1 MSSKWHEK
9 KARIAEVQFERAL
22 WTAPDD
28 TTQNVIT
35 DGALGKGETQVFERK
50 LTKEEKKAAAK
61 AKREAKKKSK
71 NGNDDDDGNEDDN
84 DDENKFNTAELLQA
98 VQGDAAA
105 MTSTVDD
112 GINHDASDKL
122 ASAGT
127 ICTFAT
133 NRKGVDSRSRDINV
147 QNFTLQ
153 HMGMVMLDETE
164 LIFNHGNRYGLIGRN
179 GSGKS
184 TLLKTIGARA
194 IPVPSNIDLFLLDQE
209 VPPSDT
215 VTAIEAV
222 MSVDEERL
230 RLEQQAE
237 DLNNYLSVL
246 GDKMANE
253 DNDNADAD
261 ESGRTLEEQQE
272 DIMET
277 LTSVYERLDAL
288 DADTAEV
295 RARFILKGL
304 GFTHEMQGKL
314 TKDFSGGWRM
324 RVALARALFI
334 SPAFLVLDEPTA
346 HLDMESVIWLEDRLS
361 KYTGILLLV
370 SHSQDFMN
378 QVCTHTI
385 HLTNKKK
392 LQYYDGNYDQFVK
405 TKSEKEE
412 NQMKQFKW
420 EQDQIKSMK
429 DYIAR
434 FGHGTA
440 KNAKQAQSKEKVLEK
455 MIRGG
460 LTEKPD
466 EEKPLNFRFADP
478 GKLVP
483 PVLAFHDVSFGYPGC
498 QPLYTNVNLGVDL
511 DSRIALVGPVRRYD
525 SFHMFLLLNALI
537 AHYFDLYYRYF
548 PFLEWCR

>member
-9 KARIAEVQFERAL
+9 KARLAEAEFEKSL
-22 WTAPDD
+22 LTAPDD
-28 TTQNVIT
+28 TTKNVVT
-35 DGALGKGETQVFERK
+35 DGALGKGEVQVFERK
-50 LTKEEKKAAAK
+50 MTKEEKKAAAK
-61 AKREAKKKSK
+61 AKRELKKKSK
-71 NGNDDDDGNEDDN
+71 STTGDEDDDEEGGATQINA
-84 DDENKFNTAELLQA
+84 TELLQA
-98 VQGDAAA
+98 VQGVQDGLPNA
-105 MTSTVDD
+105 SVDD
-112 GINHDASDKL
+112 GIDHAASDRL
-122 ASAGT
+122 AAAGT

-133 NRKGVDSRSRDINV
+133 NRKGVDSRSRDVNV

-184 TLLKTIGARA
+184 TLLKVIGARA

-215 VTAIEAV
+215 ITAIDAV

-230 RLEQQAE
+230 RLERQAE
-237 DLNNYLSVL
+237 DLNHYLSVL
-246 GDKMANE
+246 SDKMASDDGPNDNDE
-253 DNDNADAD
+253 DNN
-261 ESGRTLEEQQE
+261 GKTFEEQQE
-272 DIMET
+272 DIMDA
-277 LTSVYERLDAL
+277 LNSVYERLDAL

-295 RARFILKGL
+295 RARLILKGL

-314 TKDFSGGWRM
+314 LKDFSGGWRM

-378 QVCTHTI
+378 HVCTHTI

-405 TKSEKEE
+405 TKSEKDE
-412 NQMKQFKW
+412 NQMKQYKW

-429 DYIAR
+429 EYIAR

-498 QPLYTNVNLGVDL
+498 QPLYTNVNLAVDL
-511 DSRIALVGPVRRYD
+511 DSRIALVGPVSTCFVSRCHEIR
-525 SFHMFLLLNALI
+525 LL
-537 AHYFDLYYRYF
+537 
-548 PFLEWCR
+548 

>member
-1 MSSKWHEK
+1 MSTKWHEK
-9 KARIAEVQFERAL
+9 KSRIAETEFEKAL
-22 WTAPDD
+22 WNAPDD
-28 TTQNVIT
+28 TTKNVVT
-35 DGALGKGETQVFERK
+35 DGALGKGDVQVFERK
-50 LTKEEKKAAAK
+50 MSKEDKKAAAK
-61 AKREAKKKSK
+61 AKRDAKKKSK
-71 NGNDDDDGNEDDN
+71 HPNDTTEVDQDEEGNQLS
-84 DDENKFNTAELLQA
+84 TAQLLQA
-98 VQGDAAA
+98 VQNVQNEGSTTAGGAAA
-105 MTSTVDD
+105 ASMDD
-112 GINHDASDKL
+112 GSIDHDATDRL
-122 ASAGT
+122 AAAGT

-133 NRKGVDSRSRDINV
+133 NRKGVDARSRDINV
-147 QNFTLQ
+147 LNFTLQ

-164 LIFNHGNRYGLIGRN
+164 LVFNHGNRYGLVGRN

-184 TLLKTIGARA
+184 TLLKVIGARA

-209 VPPSDT
+209 VAPSDT
-215 VTAIEAV
+215 ITAIEAV

-230 RLEQQAE
+230 RLEQQA
-237 DLNNYLSVL
+237 DDFNQYLGLLS
-246 GDKMANE
+246 DRMANQ
-253 DNDNADAD
+253 NDNNNNNNNNNDSD
-261 ESGRTLEEQQE
+261 VLEENGKTLEETHE
-272 DIMET
+272 DIMEA

-304 GFTHEMQGKL
+304 GFTHEMQGKFL
-314 TKDFSGGWRM
+314 QDFSGGWRM

-378 QVCTHTI
+378 HVCTHTI
-385 HLTNKKK
+385 HLMNKKK

-405 TKSEKEE
+405 TKREKDE
-412 NQMKQFKW
+412 NQMKQYKW

-429 DYIAR
+429 EYVAR

-460 LTEKPD
+460 LTDKPE

-511 DSRIALVGPVRRYD
+511 DSRIALVGPV
-525 SFHMFLLLNALI
+525 SSV
-537 AHYFDLYYRYF
+537 
-548 PFLEWCR
+548 W

>member
-22 WTAPDD
+22 WTSPDD

-71 NGNDDDDGNEDDN
+71 NGNDDDDGNEDEDN
-84 DDENKFNTAELLQA
+84 EDKFNTAELLQA
-98 VQGDAAA
+98 VQGDVTSA
-105 MTSTVDD
+105 MTSIVDD
-112 GINHDASDKL
+112 GINHDAADQL

-164 LIFNHGNRYGLIGRN
+164 LVFNHGNRYGLIGRN

-184 TLLKTIGARA
+184 TLLKVIGARA

-237 DLNNYLSVL
+237 DLNNYLSIL
-246 GDKMANE
+246 SDKMANE

-261 ESGRTLEEQQE
+261 ESGKTLEEQQE
-272 DIMET
+272 DIMEA

-295 RARFILKGL
+295 RARLILKGL

-385 HLTNKKK
+385 HLTNKRK

-412 NQMKQFKW
+412 NQMKQYKW

-429 DYIAR
+429 EYVAR

-460 LTEKPD
+460 LTDKPD

-498 QPLYTNVNLGVDL
+498 QPLYTSVNLGVDL
-511 DSRIALVGPVRRYD
+511 DSRIALVGPVR
-525 SFHMFLLLNALI
+525 
-537 AHYFDLYYRYF
+537 
-548 PFLEWCR
+548 

>member
-9 KARIAEVQFERAL
+9 KARIAELQFERAL

-35 DGALGKGETQVFERK
+35 DGALGKGDTQVFERK

-71 NGNDDDDGNEDDN
+71 NGNDDDDGNEDD
-84 DDENKFNTAELLQA
+84 DDETKFNTAELLQA
-98 VQGDAAA
+98 VQGDAAT

-112 GINHDASDKL
+112 GIDHDAADKL
-122 ASAGT
+122 ASVGT

-164 LIFNHGNRYGLIGRN
+164 LVFNHGNRYGLIGRN

-184 TLLKTIGARA
+184 TLLKVIGARA

-237 DLNNYLSVL
+237 DLNNYLSIL
-246 GDKMANE
+246 SDKMANE
-253 DNDNADAD
+253 DNDNADTD
-261 ESGRTLEEQQE
+261 ESGKTLEEQQE
-272 DIMET
+272 DIMEA

-295 RARFILKGL
+295 RARLILKGL

-412 NQMKQFKW
+412 NQMKQYKW

-429 DYIAR
+429 EYIAR

-511 DSRIALVGPVRRYD
+511 DSRIALVGPVR
-525 SFHMFLLLNALI
+525 
-537 AHYFDLYYRYF
+537 
-548 PFLEWCR
+548 

>member
-9 KARIAEVQFERAL
+9 KARIAEVQFERDL

-28 TTQNVIT
+28 TTKDVIS
-35 DGALGKGETQVFERK
+35 DGALGKGETQVFEKK

-71 NGNDDDDGNEDDN
+71 NGNDNDDDDGNE
-84 DDENKFNTAELLQA
+84 ENEKINTADLLQA
-98 VQGDAAA
+98 VQGDANAA
-105 MTSTVDD
+105 LTSSSSTVDD
-112 GINHDASDKL
+112 GIDHDAADKL

-164 LIFNHGNRYGLIGRN
+164 LVFNHGNRYGLIGRN

-184 TLLKTIGARA
+184 TLLKVVGARA

-237 DLNNYLSVL
+237 DLNHYLSIL
-246 GDKMANE
+246 SDKMANNDDSS
-253 DNDNADAD
+253 DNNHGDTTGTD
-261 ESGRTLEEQQE
+261 ETGKTLEEQQE
-272 DIMET
+272 DIMDA

-295 RARFILKGL
+295 RARLILKGL

-412 NQMKQFKW
+412 NQMKQYKW

-429 DYIAR
+429 EYVAK

-511 DSRIALVGPVRRYD
+511 DSRIALVGPVR
-525 SFHMFLLLNALI
+525 
-537 AHYFDLYYRYF
+537 
-548 PFLEWCR
+548 

>member
-71 NGNDDDDGNEDDN
+71 NGNDDDDGNEDEDN
-84 DDENKFNTAELLQA
+84 EDKFNTAELLQA
-98 VQGDAAA
+98 VQGDVTSA
-105 MTSTVDD
+105 MTSIVDD
-112 GINHDASDKL
+112 GINHDAADQL

-164 LIFNHGNRYGLIGRN
+164 LVFNHGNRYGLIGRN

-184 TLLKTIGARA
+184 TLLKVIGARA

-237 DLNNYLSVL
+237 DLNNYLSIL
-246 GDKMANE
+246 SDKMANE

-261 ESGRTLEEQQE
+261 ESGKTLEEQQE
-272 DIMET
+272 DIMEA

-295 RARFILKGL
+295 RARLILKGL

-314 TKDFSGGWRM
+314 AKDFSGGWRM

-385 HLTNKKK
+385 HLTNKRK

-412 NQMKQFKW
+412 NQMKQYKW

-429 DYIAR
+429 EYVAR

-460 LTEKPD
+460 LTDKPD

-498 QPLYTNVNLGVDL
+498 QPLYTSVNLGVDL
-511 DSRIALVGPVRRYD
+511 DSRIALVGPVR
-525 SFHMFLLLNALI
+525 
-537 AHYFDLYYRYF
+537 
-548 PFLEWCR
+548 

>member
-9 KARIAEVQFERAL
+9 KARIAEVQFERDL

-28 TTQNVIT
+28 TTKDVIS
-35 DGALGKGETQVFERK
+35 DGALGKGETQVFEKK

-71 NGNDDDDGNEDDN
+71 NGNDNDDDDGNE
-84 DDENKFNTAELLQA
+84 ENEKINTADLLQA
-98 VQGDAAA
+98 VQGDANAA
-105 MTSTVDD
+105 LTSSSSTVDD
-112 GINHDASDKL
+112 GIDHDAADKL

-164 LIFNHGNRYGLIGRN
+164 LVFNHGNRYGLIGRN

-184 TLLKTIGARA
+184 TLLKVVGARA

-237 DLNNYLSVL
+237 DLNHYLSIL
-246 GDKMANE
+246 SDKMAN
-253 DNDNADAD
+253 NDDSSDHNHGDTTGTD
-261 ESGRTLEEQQE
+261 ETGKTLEEQQE
-272 DIMET
+272 DIMDA

-295 RARFILKGL
+295 RARLILKGL

-412 NQMKQFKW
+412 NQMKQYKW

-429 DYIAR
+429 EYVAK

-511 DSRIALVGPVRRYD
+511 DSRIALVGPVR
-525 SFHMFLLLNALI
+525 
-537 AHYFDLYYRYF
+537 
-548 PFLEWCR
+548 